1 MSTCK
6 SSKMHLL
13 KFHFNR
19 FKMNENNPNER
30 LEKLIES
37 LTEQLKSQQCFGEWV
52 SRERVKRFFDYGETQ
67 ILQLSKEPSIITSR
81 IGNRVF
87 FKSNSLL
94 DFIEKNYENHELEMR
109 VIVFCPTIKS
119 SAILYMKL

>member
-1 MSTCK
+1 
-6 SSKMHLL
+6 MHLL
-13 KFHFNR
+13 KFHFNW
-19 FKMNENNPNER
+19 FEMKENNPNER

-37 LTEQLKSQQCFGEWV
+37 LTEQLSSQQCFGEWV

-94 DFIEKNYENHELEMR
+94 DFIEKNRE
-109 VIVFCPTIKS
+109 IK
-119 SAILYMKL
+119 KK